1 MNDKRKYYWLWAAIG
16 LLLCLNAGTIGWI
29 VRKTR
34 LSGANLGVIQPN
46 AETFLPKR
54 LNFSQQQR
62 GQYRQYRQALRQA
75 AKPQEDSLRQLR
87 AELFTQLQKP
97 MPPSDAV
104 IDSLVNQMNAHTGQL
119 TRLRFRQWQRI
130 SQLCT
135 PAQRPAFNALMTRLM
150 TRLNRTSQ
158 NQTRER
164 RQRPL

>member
-16 LLLCLNAGTIGWI
+16 LLLCLNVGTIGWI

-34 LSGANLGVIQPN
+34 LSGANLGVTQPN
-46 AETFLPKR
+46 AEAFLPRR
-54 LNFSQQQR
+54 LNFNKQQR
-62 GQYRQYRQALRQA
+62 TEYRQYRQALRQA

-97 MPPSDAV
+97 VPPSDAV
-104 IDSLVNQMNAHTGQL
+104 IDSLVDRMNTHTGQL

-135 PAQRPAFNALMTRLM
+135 PAQRPAFNALMARLA
-150 TRLNRTSQ
+150 TRLNRTGP
-158 NQTRER
+158 NAT
-164 RQRPL
+164 RQRQRQL